1 MKEEKIGVNM
11 KKIIMFVLGLIDL
24 VVSSLVAIIVVVSF
38 SAISAI
44 IGLIPTVWIFVL
56 LVYDAMLAIKDS
68 WKSFKKLRR

>member
-1 MKEEKIGVNM
+1 M
-11 KKIIMFVLGLIDL
+11 KKIMIYFVLGIIDF
-24 VVSSLVAIIVVVSF
+24 VVSSLVAIKIAISF

-56 LVYDAMLAIKDS
+56 LVYDAILAIKDS